1 MKGVRMNRVD
11 SEIQKQLAKIISNL
25 DDTEI
30 STTIISILKVETF
43 PDFSLSKIYI
53 SVLGDDEKKY
63 RVVAKLNENKKT
75 IRYELAHAI
84 RFRVVPDLMFIAD
97 EFEQKAER
105 VLKLFEKI
113 EENDNGNED
122 DKNKNDEG

>member
-11 SEIQKQLAKIISNL
+11 SEIQKQLAKIISNM
-25 DDTEI
+25 DDSEI
-30 STTIISILKVETF
+30 SSTIISILKVETF

-53 SVLGDDEKKY
+53 SVLGNDEKKY

-105 VLKLFEKI
+105 VLKLFETI
-113 EENDNGNED
+113 EENNDGNED
-122 DKNKNDEG
+122 NKNKNDED

>member
-11 SEIQKQLAKIISNL
+11 SEIQKQLAKIISNM
-25 DDTEI
+25 DDSEI
-30 STTIISILKVETF
+30 SSTIISILKVETF

-53 SVLGDDEKKY
+53 SVLGNDEKKY

-105 VLKLFEKI
+105 VLKLFETI
-113 EENDNGNED
+113 EENNDGNED
-122 DKNKNDEG
+122 NKNKNDEG

>member
-75 IRYELAHAI
+75 IRYELVHAI

>member
-11 SEIQKQLAKIISNL
+11 SEIQKQLAKIISDM
-25 DDTEI
+25 DDSEI
-30 STTIISILKVETF
+30 SSTIISILKVETF

-53 SVLGDDEKKY
+53 SVLGNDEKKY

-105 VLKLFEKI
+105 VLKLFETI
-113 EENDNGNED
+113 EENNDGNED
-122 DKNKNDEG
+122 NKNKNDEG